1 MRAPCPPR
9 RASPNLSDMAA
20 EDAKPQFAPLTARAV
35 LLGERID
42 TVGLERRDALSATP
56 LAFRV
61 GAAGMAIVFRYGVVV
76 LVGLDTLTEDEVLR
90 AVAPRVV
97 GAFAVHEEETIR
109 LAPLDGRE
117 ERADPDGV
125 VRIADR
131 SPERMLVV
139 ADALAKSAALAHD
152 ERQVAEVLD
161 SIEPW
166 ARTLAERG
174 RRPASRRETIRLI
187 GRGLLVQH
195 RVSGRVAVSEK
206 PDLLWDRPDLERLY
220 ARLEDE
226 YELIERAGILDRKLN
241 LIGQTARLI
250 TDLMDTERSLRL
262 EIIVVVLIF
271 LEIAIS
277 IFQIAW
283 GFRG

>member
-1 MRAPCPPR
+1 M
-9 RASPNLSDMAA
+9 A
-20 EDAKPQFAPLTARAV
+20 EDAQARFTPLTARAV

-42 TVGLERRDALSATP
+42 TAGLERRDALSTMP

-61 GAAGMAIVFRYGVVV
+61 SESGMAVVFRYGVVV
-76 LVGLDTLTEDEVLR
+76 LIGLETLAEDEVLR
-90 AVAPRVV
+90 GLAARVV
-97 GAFAVHEEETIR
+97 NPFSLREEESIR

-117 ERADPDGV
+117 ERADTDGV

-161 SIEPW
+161 ATEPW
-166 ARTLAERG
+166 ARHLAERG
-174 RRPASRRETIRLI
+174 RKPAGRRAMVRLL

-195 RVSGRVAVSEK
+195 RVSGRVAVGEK

-220 ARLEDE
+220 ARMEDE
-226 YELIERAGILDRKLN
+226 YELVERAEILDRKLR
-241 LIGQTARLI
+241 LIGQTAGLM
-250 TDLMDTERSLRL
+250 TDLMDTERAHRL
-262 EIIVVVLIF
+262 ELIIVLLIAFEIVWSLF
-271 LEIAIS
+271 LFA
-277 IFQIAW
+277 
-283 GFRG
+283 RGMAH

>member
-1 MRAPCPPR
+1 MLDNTEAHFP
-9 RASPNLSDMAA
+9 
-20 EDAKPQFAPLTARAV
+20 PLTARAV

-42 TVGLERRDALSATP
+42 TAGLERRDALSATP

-61 GAAGMAIVFRYGVVV
+61 GDAGGMAVVFRYGVVV
-76 LVGLDTLTEDEVLR
+76 MIGLDTLAEDQVLR
-90 AVAPRVV
+90 GVAPRVV
-97 GAFAVHEEETIR
+97 NPVPLQEEETIQ

-125 VRIADR
+125 VRIADLT
-131 SPERMLVV
+131 PERLLVV
-139 ADALAKSAALAHD
+139 ADAVAKSAALAND

-161 SIEPW
+161 ATEPW
-166 ARTLAERG
+166 ARHLADRGHKPAG
-174 RRPASRRETIRLI
+174 RRAMIRLL

-195 RVSGRVAVSEK
+195 RVSGRVAVGEK

-226 YELIERAGILDRKLN
+226 YELVERAEILDRKLS

-250 TDLMDTERSLRL
+250 TDLMDTQRAHRL
-262 EIIVVVLIF
+262 ELIIVLLIAFEIVWSLF
-271 LEIAIS
+271 LFA
-277 IFQIAW
+277 
-283 GFRG
+283 RGG